1 MGLALKPD
9 DDDLYFHSGHRERL
23 RQKFLEDKLAD
34 YELLELLLSFVIPR
48 RDVRPLARGLI
59 AKFGGIYQV
68 LTAPIDDLMEFKG
81 IGRNT
86 AIFIKAI
93 HKIMVVGYKSNLDKV
108 TIFHNEKILTNYCLL
123 LMSGKTKEEIH
134 ILYMDEDKRL
144 LADDLHSIG
153 TVDWAAAYPR
163 EILKR
168 ALNLNA
174 KSIVLVHNHPKPNTS
189 FSMDDIELTERIK
202 DLLATVNIE
211 VHDHYVVSGGIV
223 YSARNMFLLK

>member
-1 MGLALKPD
+1 MKTD
-9 DDDLYFHSGHRERL
+9 EKDLSFRVGHRERL
-23 RQKFLEDKLAD
+23 RQKFLDDKLTD
-34 YELLELLLSFVIPR
+34 YELLEMLLSFVIR

-59 AKFGGIYQV
+59 EQFGSVYQV
-68 LTAPIDDLMEFKG
+68 ITAPIDSLIAFKG
-81 IGRNT
+81 VGRNT
-86 AIFIKAI
+86 AIFIKSI
-93 HKIMVVGYKSNLDKV
+93 HKIMLAGYKSNLDKV

-123 LMSGKTKEEIH
+123 LMAGKTKEEIH
-134 ILYMDEDKRL
+134 ILYLDEDNRL

-168 ALNLNA
+168 ALELNA
-174 KSIVLVHNHPKPNTS
+174 KSIVMLHNHPKPNTS
-189 FSMDDIELTERIK
+189 FSVDDIELTERVR
-202 DLLATVNIE
+202 DLLSTVDID

>member
-1 MGLALKPD
+1 MKTD
-9 DDDLYFHSGHRERL
+9 EKDLSFRVGHRERL
-23 RQKFLEDKLAD
+23 RQKFLDDKLTD
-34 YELLELLLSFVIPR
+34 YELLEMLLSFVIPR

-59 AKFGGIYQV
+59 EQFGSVYQV
-68 LTAPIDDLMEFKG
+68 ITAPIDSLIAFKG
-81 IGRNT
+81 VGRNT
-86 AIFIKAI
+86 AIFIKSI
-93 HKIMVVGYKSNLDKV
+93 HKIMLAGYKSNLDKV

-123 LMSGKTKEEIH
+123 LMAGKTKEEIH
-134 ILYMDEDKRL
+134 ILYLDEDNRL

-168 ALNLNA
+168 ALELNA
-174 KSIVLVHNHPKPNTS
+174 KSIVMLHNHPKPNTS
-189 FSMDDIELTERIK
+189 FSVDDIELTERVR
-202 DLLATVNIE
+202 DLLSTVDID